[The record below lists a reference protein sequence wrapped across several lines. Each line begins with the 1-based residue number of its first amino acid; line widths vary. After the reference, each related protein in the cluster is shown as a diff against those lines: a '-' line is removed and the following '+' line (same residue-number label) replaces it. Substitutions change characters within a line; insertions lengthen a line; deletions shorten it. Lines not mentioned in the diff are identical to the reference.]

1 MIKRT
6 LTSEQVK
13 AEPWSKWNA
22 LVDLLAMEELEDLS
36 PLQQKASAIFW
47 YNNEVENG
55 GHLQYFLN
63 HGIEHT
69 RITLE
74 ALKTF
79 NHKAA
84 NILQHAL
91 SKLDQVDLS
100 TIEDVND
107 YVEMALDDHFGDYD
121 EEFYNL
127 KPDLVELLR
136 EILEKHEGEFL
147 IITQ

>member
-6 LTSEQVK
+6 LTAAQVK

-22 LVDLLAMEELEDLS
+22 FVDLLALEELENLS
-36 PLQQKASAIFW
+36 PLQQNVSAIFL
-47 YNNEVENG
+47 YNDEVENG

-63 HGIEHT
+63 QGIEHA

-79 NHKAA
+79 NHNAA
-84 NILQHAL
+84 IILQHAL

-100 TIEDVND
+100 TIEDVDD
-107 YVEMALDDHFGDYD
+107 YVEMALDDHFDDYD
-121 EEFYNL
+121 QQHCNL
-127 KPDLVELLR
+127 KPDLVELIR
-136 EILEKHEGEFL
+136 EILEKHEDEFL
-147 IITQ
+147 IITP